1 MPVALLV
8 RLLLWLWLGGALAL
22 GHHGLW
28 GRLPPFGQLAL
39 VLALAAGAFS
49 LLRRIPALARWQEA
63 LDERILLLPHGIR
76 LAGIY
81 LVVRH
86 LEGDLPRA
94 FILAAGLG
102 EACLAAL
109 AFPLALAPLAD
120 DARARATRIW
130 AVASLVNLG
139 LILVTLLRLN
149 LQAPLQLRALAEL
162 PLSLFPTLV
171 VPLALTGSV
180 LVLQRAFRARG

>member
-28 GRLPPFGQLAL
+28 GRLPPTGQLAL
-39 VLALAAGAFS
+39 VLTLAAGAFS
-49 LLRRIPALARWQEA
+49 LLHRVPTLARWREN
-63 LDERILLLPHGIR
+63 LDERVLLLPHGIR

-81 LVVRH
+81 LVLRH

-102 EACLAAL
+102 EAVLAGLAL
-109 AFPLALAPLAD
+109 PLALAPLAD
-120 DARARATRIW
+120 AARARATRIW

-139 LILVTLLRLN
+139 LILATLLRLN
-149 LQAPLQLRALAEL
+149 LQTPLQLRALGEL
-162 PLSLFPTLV
+162 PLSLFPTFLL
-171 VPLALTGSV
+171 PLALTGTV
-180 LVLQRAFRARG
+180 LVLQRALRSPG